1 MSVDRVDTDRICK
14 PYQYFK
20 TTIYENR
27 FILYKENS
35 ALLTEEVINLER
47 NANSGK
53 VDHPDNGRFGSKDQ
67 ADAVCGAIFNASKH
81 AEEFGYEFGE
91 SANWVADI
99 NEFNLDDPIDALQE
113 SLINNQVKNIPLSK
127 PIIDFGMGEAEDY
140 YPSDGI
146 ILF

>member
-1 MSVDRVDTDRICK
+1 M
-14 PYQYFK
+14 
-20 TTIYENR
+20 
-27 FILYKENS
+27 
-35 ALLTEEVINLER
+35 ER

-81 AEEFGYEFGE
+81 ADEFGYEFGE
-91 SANWVADI
+91 NANLIAD
-99 NEFNLDDPIDALQE
+99 FNDSFLDNPLDAFQE
-113 SLINNQVKNIPLSK
+113 SLINSNQVKNIPLSR
-127 PIIDFGMGEAEDY
+127 PYIDFGTGDAEDY